1 LYLDRVDVAEVPEWV
16 VSLDGSPFPSSVLG
30 KFIKDRDAS

>member
-16 VSLDGSPFPSSVLG
+16 VSLDCSAFKSSVLG
-30 KFIKDRDAS
+30 KFSNDRAGS